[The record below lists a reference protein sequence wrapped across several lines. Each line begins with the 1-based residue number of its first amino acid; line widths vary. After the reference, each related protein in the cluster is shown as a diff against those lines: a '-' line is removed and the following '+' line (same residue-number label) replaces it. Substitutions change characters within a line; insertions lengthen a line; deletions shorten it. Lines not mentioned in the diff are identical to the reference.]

1 MVICQGSTVT
11 KDNLIFDDLPLQNL
25 EQTTETPHSLDKK
38 TENNFLDENHNTV
51 GTSYKTNPAESAL
64 NLDHAVRHSEYL
76 TIQSAIRSTKNR
88 HDAAKALGIS
98 PRTLRYK
105 IAQLKSFEPKQ
116 FSFE

>member
-1 MVICQGSTVT
+1 MT
-11 KDNLIFDDLPLQNL
+11 KDDLIFDDLPLQQL
-25 EQTTETPHSLDKK
+25 EQNSEKLHSLSKK
-38 TENNFLDENHNTV
+38 AENNFLDENPNAVESSSQINT
-51 GTSYKTNPAESAL
+51 TESTL
-64 NLDHAVRHSEYL
+64 NLDDAVRHSEYL

-105 IAQLKSFEPKQ
+105 IAQLKSFEPKH

>member
-1 MVICQGSTVT
+1 MICQGTTVT
-11 KDNLIFDDLPLQNL
+11 KDDLIFDDLPL
-25 EQTTETPHSLDKK
+25 EQLKQPAELSHSLGGK
-38 TENNFLDENHNTV
+38 TENSFINEDHDSV
-51 GTSYKTNPAESAL
+51 GSSSTTNPAESAL

>member
-1 MVICQGSTVT
+1 M
-11 KDNLIFDDLPLQNL
+11 IFHYSNL
-25 EQTTETPHSLDKK
+25 EQTIQRTSFADKK
-38 TENNFLDENHNTV
+38 TENNFLDENHNSV
-51 GTSYKTNPAESAL
+51 GSSSQVNTAESTL
-64 NLDHAVRHSEYL
+64 NLDDAVRHSEYL

>member
-1 MVICQGSTVT
+1 MICQGATVT
-11 KDNLIFDDLPLQNL
+11 KDDLIFDDLPLQQL
-25 EQTTETPHSLDKK
+25 EQTTETFNSLDKK
-38 TENNFLDENHNTV
+38 TENNFLDETHDSEGSSTKINT
-51 GTSYKTNPAESAL
+51 AESAL
-64 NLDHAVRHSEYL
+64 NLDDAVRHSEYL

-105 IAQLKSFEPKQ
+105 IAQLKSFEPKH

>member
-1 MVICQGSTVT
+1 MICQGSTVT
-11 KDNLIFDDLPLQNL
+11 RDNLIFDDLPLQKL
-25 EQTTETPHSLDKK
+25 EQTTETFQSLAKK
-38 TENNFLDENHNTV
+38 TENNFLDEHHNSVESSSKINT
-51 GTSYKTNPAESAL
+51 AESAL